1 VVIDDFLSPEELA
14 TWRERVDDAVVRHP

>member
-1 VVIDDFLSPEELA
+1 VIDDFLSPEELA